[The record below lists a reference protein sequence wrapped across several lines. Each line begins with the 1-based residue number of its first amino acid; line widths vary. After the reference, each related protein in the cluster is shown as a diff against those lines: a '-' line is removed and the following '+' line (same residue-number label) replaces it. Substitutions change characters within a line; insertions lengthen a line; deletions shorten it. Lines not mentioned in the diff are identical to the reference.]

1 MNRLFYLFAAMLL
14 SIAAC
19 NEPTETAERQEA
31 PEKIEPLPAPENL
44 NFGFNFDDYIVKE
57 GTISRNTYLSDIL
70 LKHNIPYQKIDQLV
84 NESKETFD
92 VRKINAGKDYVV
104 LCSKEDSLETCEY
117 FIYKQDPVN
126 YVVFS
131 LADSVYAY
139 RDQKPVETRI
149 RKASGV
155 IHSSLYETMQ
165 ENDLSPA
172 LTMEL
177 SNMYAWTIDFYRI
190 QPGDQFTVKF
200 EEKLVDDQVVGVG
213 KIVSANFQHQGED
226 YYSFYFEQDSVG
238 DYFDEEGNSLKKAFL
253 KAPLKFSRISS
264 RYTKK
269 RFHPVLKRYKAHL
282 GTDYAAAHGTPIL
295 AVGDGTVIASS
306 YTSGNGKYVKIRH
319 NSTYTTQYLHM
330 SRRAVKNGQ
339 RVKQG
344 DVIGYVGST
353 GLATGPH
360 VCFRFWKNG
369 RQVDHLREKFPPS
382 KPIKPEVK
390 EEFEEVMEKE
400 KKELDQITVEQTETE
415 ELAENEQQGPKQG
428 NS

>member
-1 MNRLFYLFAAMLL
+1 MTRLLYLFSALL
-14 SIAAC
+14 LLVGAC
-19 NEPTETAERQEA
+19 NEPNETAERQEV
-31 PEKIEPLPAPENL
+31 PERIEPLPAPTNL
-44 NFGFNFDDYIVKE
+44 NFGFDFDNYIVKE
-57 GTISRNTYLSDIL
+57 GTIKRNTYLSDIL
-70 LKHNIPYQKIDQLV
+70 LKHNIPYQKIDRLV

-92 VRKINAGKDYVV
+92 VRKINAGKDYVI
-104 LCSKEDSLETCEY
+104 LCSREDSLETCEY

-139 RDQKPVETRI
+139 RDQKAVETRI
-149 RKASGV
+149 RKATGV
-155 IHSSLYETMQ
+155 INSSLYETMQ
-165 ENDLSPA
+165 ANELSPA

-190 QPGDQFTVKF
+190 QPGDEFTVKF
-200 EEKLVDDQVVGVG
+200 EEKVVDEQVVGVG
-213 KIVSANFQHQGED
+213 KILSANFRHQGED
-226 YYSFYFEQDSVG
+226 YYSFYYEQDSVG

-282 GTDYAAAHGTPIL
+282 GTDYAASHGTPIL

-369 RQVDHLREKFPPS
+369 TQVDHLKEKFPPS
-382 KPIKPEVK
+382 KPIKPENM
-390 EEFEEVMEKE
+390 EAFREVMEQE
-400 KKELDQITVEQTETE
+400 KKAIDEYSNSQRP
-415 ELAENEQQGPKQG
+415 ELAEKEKQEPSQG

>member
-1 MNRLFYLFAAMLL
+1 MIRLLYLFALSAMLFFVG
-14 SIAAC
+14 AC
-19 NEPTETAERQEA
+19 NQATETAERQEA
-31 PEKIEPLPAPENL
+31 PEKIDPLPAPKNL
-44 NFGFNFDDYIVKE
+44 NFGFNFDEYIVKE
-57 GTISRNTYLSDIL
+57 GTIERNTYLSDIL

-92 VRKINAGKDYVV
+92 VRKINAGKDYVI

-139 RDQKPVETRI
+139 RDQKAVETRM
-149 RKASGV
+149 REASGV
-155 IHSSLYETMQ
+155 IHSSLYQTMQ

-200 EEKLVDDQVVGVG
+200 EEKVVEDQVVGVG
-213 KIVSANFQHQGED
+213 KIVSANFRHQGED
-226 YYSFYFEQDSVG
+226 YYSFYYEQDSIG

-269 RFHPVLKRYKAHL
+269 RFHPVLKRYKSHL
-282 GTDYAAAHGTPIL
+282 GTDYAAAHGTPIV
-295 AVGDGTVIASS
+295 AVGDGQVIASS

-382 KPIKPEVK
+382 KPIKPENK
-390 EEFEEVMEKE
+390 PEFEKVMQKEKE
-400 KKELDQITVEQTETE
+400 ALDQIVVDTVE
-415 ELAENEQQGPKQG
+415 ELAENEQAAKPQG